1 MTHINDDMNNKKF
14 KNKAKGAFEKQ
25 VDSLNMQTQQRLKM
39 ARKAAL
45 TQETNNTSFFN
56 NLDLKWITG
65 AGLALASILG
75 FLIVP
80 SLMTENNGVSN
91 NELSNIAFIEDIEL
105 LSQESVLELYTQLA
119 FYEWLD
125 ESFNEAEL

>member
-1 MTHINDDMNNKKF
+1 MNNKKF

-105 LSQESVLELYTQLA
+105 LSQESDLELYTQLD